1 MYTLEPSDRV
11 IIAPLFM
18 RLDVSDLGYE
28 LAHADATV
36 YDDHAVAVGIL
47 DEIHGWLGESTD
59 KSSSGGGGE
68 EP

>member
-1 MYTLEPSDRV
+1 MRTLEPSDRV

-18 RLDVSDLGYE
+18 LLDVSDLGYE

-36 YDDHAVAVGIL
+36 YDDHAVVVGIL
-47 DEIHGWLGESTD
+47 DEIHCWLGETTD
-59 KSSSGGGGE
+59 EPSGGGGGE